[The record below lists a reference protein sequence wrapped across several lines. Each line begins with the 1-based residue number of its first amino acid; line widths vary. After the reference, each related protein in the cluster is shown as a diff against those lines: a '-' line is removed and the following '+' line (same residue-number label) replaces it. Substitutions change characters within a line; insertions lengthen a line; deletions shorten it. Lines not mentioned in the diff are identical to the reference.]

1 MTYYLQ
7 AMRGFSD
14 FRGRAR
20 RAEYW
25 MFALVYLGIYLVA
38 GTLDV
43 VLGTT
48 QLLGAPVL
56 ATVVALVHLVP
67 AIALLVRRLHD
78 TGRSGWW
85 YFIGLVPLVGVV
97 LLIVWLAADGEHRQ
111 NAWGDDPKR
120 AERAP
125 AQFVAPQAGPYGV
138 PPQFR

>member
-78 TGRSGWW
+78 TGRSG
-85 YFIGLVPLVGVV
+85 VVV
-97 LLIVWLAADGEHRQ
+97 LHRPRPAGRGGAADRVAGGR
-111 NAWGDDPKR
+111 R
-120 AERAP
+120 RAP
-125 AQFVAPQAGPYGV
+125 SERLG
-138 PPQFR
+138 

>member
-1 MTYYLQ
+1 MVARREGHVMTYYLQ

-85 YFIGLVPLVGVV
+85 YFIGLVPLVGVCC
-97 LLIVWLAADGEHRQ
+97 
-111 NAWGDDPKR
+111 
-120 AERAP
+120 
-125 AQFVAPQAGPYGV
+125 
-138 PPQFR
+138 

>member
-85 YFIGLVPLVGVV
+85 YFIGLVPLVGVCC
-97 LLIVWLAADGEHRQ
+97 
-111 NAWGDDPKR
+111 
-120 AERAP
+120 
-125 AQFVAPQAGPYGV
+125 
-138 PPQFR
+138 